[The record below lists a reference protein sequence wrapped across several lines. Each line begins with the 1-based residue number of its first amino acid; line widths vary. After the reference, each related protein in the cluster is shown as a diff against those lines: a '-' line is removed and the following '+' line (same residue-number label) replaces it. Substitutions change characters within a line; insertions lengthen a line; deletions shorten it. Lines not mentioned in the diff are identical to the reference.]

1 MTRYVFVFS
10 FDRAFPVLF
19 ADINPKFNFP
29 LKATL
34 LNFVVAAIFVA
45 LASFT
50 SFIGLF
56 LNSVALYTIMWALGS
71 AAAIVLPFKRKD
83 LATAIPGSSGK
94 VPLLSILGTVSM
106 LLMVTSL
113 YFNVT
118 TPAVGP
124 STPEADAILATI
136 FVVGLVVYLSRYF
149 YFKARGLDINRGYAE
164 IPPE

>member
-1 MTRYVFVFS
+1 MGPRQ
-10 FDRAFPVLF
+10 
-19 ADINPKFNFP
+19 
-29 LKATL
+29 
-34 LNFVVAAIFVA
+34 
-45 LASFT
+45 
-50 SFIGLF
+50 
-56 LNSVALYTIMWALGS
+56 

-106 LLMVTSL
+106 SLMVTSL

-136 FVVGLVVYLSRYF
+136 FVVGWSVLSRYF
-149 YFKARGLDINRGYAE
+149 YFKARGLDINRGLRRDPARVSE
-164 IPPE
+164 RTTNGRP